1 VQTGPGVRIP
11 PAPLSQ
17 DPPGRRK
24 AARGFES
31 HPAARFPLPSRMRM
45 ADDGDRTLSREIRT
59 ALVEHVAKADAVV
72 EPAEAIE
79 RVSESMTFRRLTTTG
94 LIRGGGTAGIRSAES
109 ASTTASEVP
118 ELRNNDI
125 EDGDRHWPLCPP
137 GHPPRSLRDL
147 QNRWRRSRGFLFAR
161 PVRSWEA
168 SKVEI
173 LHATP
178 TGNAQRSWAVSSST
192 PTNGSRLNG
201 GSGGPVDDQVDIAL
215 SNAMGLGGHNAFVL
229 PGRKSSLCDDI
240 LDKLL

>member
-118 ELRNNDI
+118 ELRTTTSKTEIVIGRFARRDI
-125 EDGDRHWPLCPP
+125 
-137 GHPPRSLRDL
+137 LRDL
-147 QNRWRRSRGFLFAR
+147 FVASRIDGDEAEASCSQSRCAPGKRRRSRSFTQR
-161 PVRSWEA
+161 RRETRSA
-168 SKVEI
+168 
-173 LHATP
+173 A
-178 TGNAQRSWAVSSST
+178 GAVSSST